1 MNKVMKGVLIVS
13 LLLIVGVVSLG
24 AISATWGIGIYNN
37 IQVIDEQVKKDW
49 SNVLT
54 SYQRRSD
61 LLPNLAETAKGYA
74 KHENST
80 FKAIADARAK
90 MGSVQFG
97 PDTINSVSKMQNFQ
111 AHQGEIS
118 SLFSRLMV
126 VMEKYPDL
134 KANVHYSELMA
145 EVSGTENRISFARQN
160 YNDSVQA
167 FNSYVK
173 QFPNNIIN
181 NMFAHY
187 DLKVPFEADK
197 GAEKAP
203 KLNMTN

>member
-1 MNKVMKGVLIVS
+1 MTNTVKGVLIIGV
-13 LLLIVGVVSLG
+13 LLVIAVLAVGSMT
-24 AISATWGIGIYNN
+24 AIWGVGIYNN
-37 IQVIDEQVKKDW
+37 IQVMDEAVKKDW

-54 SYQRRSD
+54 SYQRRND
-61 LLPNLAETAKGYA
+61 LLPNLAETVKGYA
-74 KHENST
+74 QHENST

-160 YNDSVQA
+160 YNDSVQS
-167 FNSYVK
+167 FNSFVK

-181 NMFAHY
+181 GMFAHY
-187 DLKVPFEADK
+187 ELKIPFEADK